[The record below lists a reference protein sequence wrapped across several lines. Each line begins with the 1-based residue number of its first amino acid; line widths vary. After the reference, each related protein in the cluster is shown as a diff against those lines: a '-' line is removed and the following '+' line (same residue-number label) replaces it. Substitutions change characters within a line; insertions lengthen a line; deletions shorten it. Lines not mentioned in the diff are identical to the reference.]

1 MKSNFDN
8 DRIKQLKLKEESNE
22 LGTLE
27 IVFIQKYRISR
38 ELHILIDMVHL
49 TFYANFLNKF

>member
-8 DRIKQLKLKEESNE
+8 DRIKQFKLKEESNE

-27 IVFIQKYRISR
+27 IVLIQKYRISR
-38 ELHILIDMVHL
+38 ELHILIDMAHL